1 MIMENE
7 YIYSE
12 EFQSY
17 GDQLKNY
24 LTDYVTLESTVLDGN
39 SVEGED
45 KATPMGCMQEFF
57 DASLVCDK
65 DTAMKKLFA
74 AGVVMANDAGVLPF
88 DLPDDSPSGVASLV
102 DDSLT
107 RVKVAYEVATG
118 AIPLEEVADT
128 LIDAAASRAMAV
140 ADTVLDNPEMSV
152 EIVCNTVSAA
162 FPPIAEV
169 VQFVKPVIKQVVTRI
184 APKVKEFVCSGINRV
199 SQYAKEV
206 ARPIIAKAREIGLKV
221 KNHILKAL
229 FG

>member
-7 YIYSE
+7 YIYFE

-17 GDQLKNY
+17 GDRLKNN
-24 LTDYVTLESTVLDGN
+24 LTDYVTLESTVLDGT

-45 KATPMGCMQEFF
+45 KATPMGCMQEFL
-57 DASLVCDK
+57 DASLVGDK

-162 FPPIAEV
+162 FPPITEV

>member
-1 MIMENE
+1 MENE
-7 YIYSE
+7 YILSE
-12 EFQSY
+12 EFQAY
-17 GDQLKNY
+17 GDKLKNN
-24 LTDYVTLESTVLDGN
+24 LSQYVTLETKLFDGN
-39 SVEGED
+39 TVAGEGESAPL
-45 KATPMGCMQEFF
+45 KCMQEFL
-57 DASLVCDK
+57 DASLVGDK

-118 AIPLEEVADT
+118 AIPLEVVADT

-184 APKVKEFVCSGINRV
+184 APKVKEFVRSGINRV

-206 ARPIIAKAREIGLKV
+206 ARPIIAKAREIGIKV
-221 KNHILKAL
+221 KNRILNAI